1 MVEFSVQSVI
11 ITSRSRI
18 ICSTIVLVS
27 LAVLVSGCA
36 NWGDNIAGGLQND
49 RPIGSYVGVGG
60 GANFWTEQSN
70 SADLESGSEAGF
82 IGAVDAGIRYGKGR
96 LGIELSG
103 RRDEVHG
110 INGDRNRGSD
120 GLCLYRDPFQERCL
134 ASGDGNTLYSLTLHG
149 IATYEPVVWY
159 GLRPYALVGVGVTV
173 LHGRAEDVDRGRPE
187 LDDTALTPSGQVGLG
202 IAYQLSPRV
211 DLDLG
216 WRYLHARETELDELD
231 IEYRTNAVMLAARFK
246 LGGT

>member
-1 MVEFSVQSVI
+1 M
-11 ITSRSRI
+11 TSRFRVS
-18 ICSTIVLVS
+18 CSTIVFLNVA
-27 LAVLVSGCA
+27 LLVSGCA
-36 NWGDNIAGGLQND
+36 DLGNTIAAGLSND
-49 RPIGSYVGVGG
+49 PPIGSYVGVGG

-70 SADLESGSEAGF
+70 SADLESGSEAGL

-103 RRDEVHG
+103 RRDGVHG

-120 GLCLYRDPFQERCL
+120 GLCLYRDPFQVRCL

-149 IATYEPVVWY
+149 VATYEPIVWY
-159 GLRPYALVGVGVTV
+159 GLRPYGLIGAGVTL
-173 LHGRAEDVDRGRPE
+173 LHGRAEDVESGNPE
-187 LDDTALTPSGQVGLG
+187 LDDTVLTPSVQVGLG

-216 WRYLHARETELDELD
+216 WRHLLARETELDELD
-231 IEYRTNAVMLAARFK
+231 ITYRTNAVMLAARFK
-246 LGGT
+246 LGRL